1 MQAGVKAY
9 GLRGYYVLS
18 PDGPLPFSN
27 RQFDAVWCDS
37 VIEHVTVDRAKCASI
52 PNTEF
57 IRLAELHQAA
67 FAKEIS
73 RVGKSYFVQT
83 PYKHFPVEAHAWLPF
98 VQYLPLPVRHRFSR
112 ITRAIWIKQW
122 SGGFHLYD
130 LRRFRRDFADATEIV
145 FERVPG
151 FPKALIAIRK

>member
-9 GLRGYYVLS
+9 GLRGYYVLP

-27 RQFDAVWCDS
+27 RQFDAVWCNS

-57 IRLAELHQAA
+57 IRPAELHQAA

-112 ITRAIWIKQW
+112 ITRAIWIKQ
-122 SGGFHLYD
+122 
-130 LRRFRRDFADATEIV
+130 
-145 FERVPG
+145 
-151 FPKALIAIRK
+151 